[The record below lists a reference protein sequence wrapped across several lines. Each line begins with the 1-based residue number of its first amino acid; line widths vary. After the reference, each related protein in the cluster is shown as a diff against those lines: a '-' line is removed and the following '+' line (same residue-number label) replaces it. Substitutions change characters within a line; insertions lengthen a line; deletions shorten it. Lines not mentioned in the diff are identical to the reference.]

1 MTASTGVYHKLEHYR
16 GGKTLQTVTTVM
28 TDTASKSIAANS
40 TWEFT
45 DFPISIAL
53 SKSSNLILVTGFISL
68 GGQLSTHVGIRKAGS
83 NVAVAMAVGVGNKR
97 AAHSGAGGGGND
109 THACCSV
116 PIHFVEQPGSTVM
129 QRYYLQLSHTSGS
142 TNTLYINRSSND
154 SDAYDRGRYISVL
167 TAQEIET

>member
-1 MTASTGVYHKLEHYR
+1 MTASAGVYHLLEHYR

-28 TDTASKSIAANS
+28 TDTASKSISAGG

-53 SKSSNLILVTGFISL
+53 SKASNLILVTGFISL
-68 GGQLSTHVGIRKAGS
+68 GGTLSTHVGIRKAGS
-83 NVAVAMAVGVGNKR
+83 NVAGAMAVGVGSKR
-97 AAHSGAGGGGND
+97 AAHSGCGGGGND
-109 THACCSV
+109 SHACLSV
-116 PIHFVEQPGSTVM
+116 PIHFVEQPNSTVM

-142 TNTLYINRSSND
+142 SNTLYINRSSND
-154 SDAYDRGRYISVL
+154 GDAYDRGRYISVL